1 MGQVSRHN
9 RGAWRGLKLRT
20 GGMTILFILCAA
32 LACFAADIPEPMSG
46 TFVHDFAGVISN
58 DQRAEIQAKAQRLKD
73 EYQTEIAVVT
83 IESLQGEE
91 SFDYSM
97 RMARSWGIGSP
108 DNEVRGLLILV
119 ALKDRKTA
127 FRTSRHIEGELPD
140 GVTGEISRRMNAHF
154 KNGDFGGGLSLGLDQ
169 ILERLKVSYE
179 PRPAVLKAPK
189 PDSGAGWLWLILAI
203 PALGLGYAAS
213 RRRLRSQA
221 DGARQNAA
229 RGGFLSWAVA
239 HDPSPIPKASPKSQ
253 GITREG
259 SNAKGKRKGSAQRA
273 RDAPNY
279 GYEPSSYSAPSSYDS
294 STSSVSSYDS
304 SSSSSSVSSYDSSS
318 SSYDSGSSSNS
329 DSGSS
334 YSGGSDFGGGGS
346 DSSW

>member
-1 MGQVSRHN
+1 MHK
-9 RGAWRGLKLRT
+9 RGAWRVLKLRT

-46 TFVHDFAGVISN
+46 TFVHDFAGVIS
-58 DQRAEIQAKAQRLKD
+58 DEQRAEIQAKAQRLKD
-73 EYQTEIAVVT
+73 EYKTEIAVVT

-140 GVTGEISRRMNAHF
+140 GVTGEISRRMNAYF
-154 KNGDFGGGLSLGLDQ
+154 KNGDFGGGLSLGMDQ
-169 ILERLKVSYE
+169 VLERLKVSYE
-179 PRPAVLKAPK
+179 PRPAALKAPE
-189 PDSGAGWLWLILAI
+189 PDSGPRWLWLLVLAV
-203 PALGLGYAAS
+203 PMLGLAYAAS
-213 RRRLRSQA
+213 RRRLRRQT

-229 RGGFLSWAVA
+229 GGGFRSWAAA
-239 HDPSPIPKASPKSQ
+239 HDPSTVPKAMPKSQ
-253 GITREG
+253 GITRAR
-259 SNAKGKRKGSAQRA
+259 SNTKGKRKGSIQRA

-304 SSSSSSVSSYDSSS
+304 SSSSF
-318 SSYDSGSSSNS
+318 DSGSSSNS